1 MRSRAHGRTFALY
14 LILLGLAS
22 GFEGEARQSGLSNA
36 QCIDDGELTAD
47 IFGAVETRLEWRDD
61 ALECDGMPRPHGKG
75 ARLRFAGPATSK
87 GETLELAFIIAL
99 PDLEK
104 GSSGEELPA
113 GVTLIE
119 EKAGRFFTTPES
131 PACWADIEQQDPVV
145 GDAPPRADPQYRI
158 EGLLYCV
165 SPLAEVNG
173 SSSITLTDL
182 RFAGRLSWQTPK

>member
-1 MRSRAHGRTFALY
+1 MRSRPDGRTFTLY
-14 LILLGLAS
+14 LILLGLAP
-22 GFEGEARQSGLSNA
+22 GCDGEAPQTGQSTA
-36 QCIDDGELTAD
+36 ECIDDGELTAD

-61 ALECDGMPRPHGKG
+61 TLECEGMPRPHGNG

-87 GETLELAFIIAL
+87 GEMLELAFIIAL

-104 GSSGEELPA
+104 GSSEKELPA

-131 PACWADIEQQDPVV
+131 PVCWADIEQQDPVG
-145 GDAPPRADPQYRI
+145 GDAAPHADPEYRI

-182 RFAGRLSWQTPK
+182 RFAGRLSWQAPK